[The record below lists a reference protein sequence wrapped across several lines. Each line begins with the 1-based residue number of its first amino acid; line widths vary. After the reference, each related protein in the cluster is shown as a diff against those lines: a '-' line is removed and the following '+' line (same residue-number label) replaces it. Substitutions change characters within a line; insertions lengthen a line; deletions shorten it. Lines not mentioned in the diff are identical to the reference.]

1 MLLAF
6 LATLSASASG
16 ADRACRYP
24 AWERRMIYWHHEF
37 DRNNAEA
44 EQRQRPGAS
53 GSPTVGS
60 PEWVGQALQHR
71 FTSTCVDGLK
81 IHEWTFAG
89 GLLAASPPQAIFAT
103 NMPLFGAPFADQA
116 FAEVDGARVQLE
128 ITGGEDPSQF
138 VWVKFS
144 GPIPAGTL
152 VETPPLGRRHNT
164 VFRVRVEDRDPQ
176 GP

>member
-6 LATLSASASG
+6 LATLSTTASG

-37 DRNNAEA
+37 ARSDAEA
-44 EQRQRPGAS
+44 QHRGRQAAS
-53 GSPTVGS
+53 GSPIVGT
-60 PEWVGQALQHR
+60 PEWVGQAMQRR

-89 GLLAASPPQAIFAT
+89 GLLAVAPPQSVLAT
-103 NMPLFGAPFADQA
+103 RFPLFGTPFADQA

-128 ITGGEDPSQF
+128 LIGGDDATQYVTVMF
-138 VWVKFS
+138 Y
-144 GPIPAGTL
+144 GPIPWGTL